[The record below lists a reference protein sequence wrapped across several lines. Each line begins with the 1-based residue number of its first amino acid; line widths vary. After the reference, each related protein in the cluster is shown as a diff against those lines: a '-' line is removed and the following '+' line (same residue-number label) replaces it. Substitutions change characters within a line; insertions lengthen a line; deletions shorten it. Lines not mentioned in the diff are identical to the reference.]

1 MSWLYDFLLF
11 GLLGFPLMLIGYV
24 FAMGALWG
32 KKMGMP
38 AIMVTVCTVL
48 ATPAV
53 LLDGLLNITW
63 GALLMLDPRPRNA
76 FKIIQFKGVTLI
88 VPELLTERFSRYGET
103 LTERPFRR
111 YIAAVLEGALGK
123 LDPKG
128 WHFRGTHQRIDW
140 LHGGKAP

>member
-1 MSWLYDFLLF
+1 MSWLYAFLLF
-11 GLLGFPLMLIGYV
+11 GVIGFPLMLVGYV

-38 AIMVTVCTVL
+38 PIMVTVCTVL
-48 ATPAV
+48 ASPAV
-53 LLDGLLNITW
+53 LLDGLLNMSW
-63 GALLMLDPRPRNA
+63 GVLLTCDFRPRNA
-76 FKIIQFKGVTLI
+76 LKIIRFKGVTLI

-140 LHGGKAP
+140 LQGKP